1 MIPAIPAPH
10 PADIAHTI
18 QLAVAPVFMLAG
30 IGSFLNVLAG
40 RLTRSVD
47 RARSLEEVFQNLHGE
62 ERERAVWELGIID
75 QRMRTANRAVL
86 CCTGS
91 AALIAL
97 TVAALFV
104 AQLFGAG
111 FGRVLATAFVLSM
124 ALFLAGLL
132 LFIMEVRLAIRM
144 TEIRI
149 EALETSGSRWLLGRR
164 R

>member
-1 MIPAIPAPH
+1 MIPAPH

-40 RLTRSVD
+40 RLVRTVD
-47 RARSLEEVFQNLHGE
+47 RARALEDVFSNLHGE
-62 ERERAVWELGIID
+62 ERDRAIWELRIID
-75 QRMRTANRAVL
+75 RRMAYANRSVI
-86 CCTGS
+86 CCTAS
-91 AALIAL
+91 AALIGL

-111 FGRVLATAFVLSM
+111 FGRALATAFVLSM
-124 ALFLAGLL
+124 ILFVAGLVLFL
-132 LFIMEVRLAIRM
+132 FEVRLAIRM
-144 TEIRI
+144 TEIR
-149 EALETSGSRWLLGRR
+149 LEHLEQSGSRWLLGRR